1 MRLVLVLLVLA
12 GPAAADTVVAARTVR
27 AQAILTAAD
36 LTVVDGQTP
45 GAFRRPAE
53 AIGQEARVVLYAGR
67 PVRTDAVGPPALV
80 ERNQIVPLLFR
91 RGGLS
96 IVTEGR
102 ALGRAGAGDR
112 LRVMNLGSRNIVT
125 GTVGADGR
133 IRVGPHG
140 PAEGGQ
146 R

>member
-1 MRLVLVLLVLA
+1 MRLLLILLALA
-12 GPAAADTVVAARTVR
+12 GPASADTVVAARTVR
-27 AQAILTAAD
+27 AQAILTPAD

-45 GAFRRPAE
+45 GTFRRPAE
-53 AIGQEARVVLYAGR
+53 AVGQEARVVLYAGQ
-67 PVRTDAVGPPALV
+67 PVRIDEVGPPAIV

-112 LRVMNLGSRNIVT
+112 LRVMNIGSRNIVT

-133 IRVGPHG
+133 IRVGP
-140 PAEGGQ
+140 PRLAESD